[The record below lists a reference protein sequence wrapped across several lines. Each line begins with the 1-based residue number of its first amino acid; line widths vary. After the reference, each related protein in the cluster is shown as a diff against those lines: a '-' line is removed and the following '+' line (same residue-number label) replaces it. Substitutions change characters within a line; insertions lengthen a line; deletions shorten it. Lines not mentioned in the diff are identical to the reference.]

1 MSADLLDGPL
11 CEHLSSLR
19 FGVDFQ
25 TLSLGGSMV
34 ELVVVA
40 ADITKRPCDL
50 LLLKHANGFHGVD
63 RIVSKRLGFGAEVP
77 EGEAAFV
84 AGRNIGAREVL
95 YIGVG
100 PLGEFRYP
108 QIRTFGRRALEL
120 AARGSGRTQI
130 LCTPLH
136 GPGYGLDEREAFLSL
151 VGGFLDGIERGA
163 FPADLE
169 RVEIVELNP
178 RRAERLNNI
187 LSEFIVPSSRSK
199 DKRVPFQDT
208 QTFSLAAA
216 SHEGL
221 SSFGV
226 QSERKTKLFVAMPFA
241 PEHSDVW
248 EIAIQESCQ
257 TAGIVCERVDEQAYT
272 GDILTQIMSRL
283 RNASGVL
290 ALLNDANPNV
300 FLEIGFAW
308 GTGKPTVLI
317 AKKGISLPFDVLGQ
331 KCIQYT
337 SIANLRSL
345 LTAELTS
352 LKSQGVFGS

>member
-1 MSADLLDGPL
+1 
-11 CEHLSSLR
+11 
-19 FGVDFQ
+19 
-25 TLSLGGSMV
+25 MV

-40 ADITKRPCDL
+40 ADITERPCDL
-50 LLLKHANGFHGVD
+50 LLLKHANGFYGVD

-77 EGEAAFV
+77 EGEGAFV
-84 AGRNIGAREVL
+84 AGRNIKARKVL

-120 AARGSGRTQI
+120 AARGAGPTQV

-136 GPGYGLDEREAFLSL
+136 GPNYGLDEREAFLSL
-151 VGGFLDGIERGA
+151 VGGFSDGIESGA

-169 RVEIVELNP
+169 RVEIVEVNL

-187 LSEFIVPSSRSK
+187 LSEFIGSASRSE
-199 DKRVPFQDT
+199 DKRAPLQDT
-208 QTFSLAAA
+208 HTFSLAAA

-226 QSERKTKLFVAMPFA
+226 QSERKPKLFVAMPFA
-241 PEHSDVW
+241 SKHSDVW
-248 EIAIQESCQ
+248 DIAIQESCQ
-257 TAGIVCERVDEQAYT
+257 TAGIVCERVDKQAYT
-272 GDILTQIMSRL
+272 GDILTQITSRL
-283 RNASGVL
+283 RNGSGVL

-308 GTGKPTVLI
+308 GSGKPTVLI
-317 AKKGISLPFDVLGQ
+317 AKKGTSLPFDVRGQ

-345 LTAELTS
+345 LTAELIS
-352 LKSQGVFGS
+352 LKSQGVFDS